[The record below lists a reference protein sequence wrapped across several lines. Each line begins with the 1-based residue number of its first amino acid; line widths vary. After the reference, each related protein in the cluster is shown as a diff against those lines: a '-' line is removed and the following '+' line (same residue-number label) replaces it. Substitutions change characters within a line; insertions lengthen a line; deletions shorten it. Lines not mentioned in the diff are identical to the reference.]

1 MVEEEHAGVMCDR
14 VLDMEDAMNV
24 YQLDVSE
31 HRLAYEQTLKRAAIA
46 HEQAV
51 AAAQAKLTTAEQRL
65 SHALKTVK
73 ASPNQAVTARQL
85 VRQLL
90 PEDKAK

>member
-1 MVEEEHAGVMCDR
+1 MVEEEHAGVLCDR
-14 VLDMEDAMNV
+14 VLDMEDAITMFK
-24 YQLDVSE
+24 LEVSE
-31 HRLAYEQTLKRAAIA
+31 HRLAYEQTLQQAASA

-73 ASPNQAVTARQL
+73 ASPNQAVMARQL

-90 PEDKAK
+90 PKHQES